1 MYLNFFGLREQ
12 PFGVTPDPRFLYLS
26 AAHRE
31 AFSSLYYGIE
41 ANRGF
46 LGLIAKPG
54 MGKTTILF
62 HLLEKFRTTART
74 AFLFQTQCNSREFM
88 RYLLAELG
96 YEGDSQDFVRLHE
109 EFNRRLLH
117 EARAGNRLIV
127 VIDEAQNLDASV
139 LETVRLLSDF
149 ETPKAKLM
157 HIILAGQPELADKLA
172 SPGLAQ
178 LRQRV
183 SILHGLEPLPAWE
196 IKSYIE
202 HRMKIAGYEGEPVFT
217 TEAYEVIAEFTEGI
231 PRNVNNFCFNAL
243 SLAYALQKKMVDLD
257 IVKEVISDLDI
268 SRLTTQKI
276 AVSEP
281 APMPEPEPVYK
292 PRVAAHPVSRPAVRK
307 RDRGEI
313 LSPKVRPRDRGEV
326 LDAEVR
332 HRDGGEVLDAEVPPT
347 DRAEILAAEV
357 RPQDRGEILDLE
369 VRPQGG
375 QEILD
380 AEVRPR
386 DGGEILSPAEAAAYM
401 QEVALKLKK
410 WQRSLEQSVNDVRR
424 NTPRFQ
430 VDEEKS

>member
-1 MYLNFFGLREQ
+1 MTEEREMYLNYFGLREQ

-62 HLLEKFRTTART
+62 HLLEKFRSTART

-96 YEGDSQDFVRLHE
+96 YEGESQDFVRLHE
-109 EFNRRLLH
+109 EFNRRLLQ

-149 ETPKAKLM
+149 ETPRAKLM

-183 SILHGLEPLPAWE
+183 SIVHGLEPLPAWE

-202 HRMKIAGYEGEPVFT
+202 HRMKIAGYEGEPLFT
-217 TEAYEVIAEFTEGI
+217 PDAYEALSDFTEGI

-243 SLAYALQKKMVDLD
+243 SLAYGLQKKMVDLD

-268 SRLTTQKI
+268 SKLTTTKGRI
-276 AVSEP
+276 KVVPEP
-281 APMPEPEPVYK
+281 ELEAEPEPEPARA
-292 PRVAAHPVSRPAVRK
+292 PAHPVSGPAVVK
-307 RDRGEI
+307 RDR
-313 LSPKVRPRDRGEV
+313 D
-326 LDAEVR
+326 
-332 HRDGGEVLDAEVPPT
+332 
-347 DRAEILAAEV
+347 
-357 RPQDRGEILDLE
+357 
-369 VRPQGG
+369 
-375 QEILD
+375 
-380 AEVRPR
+380 
-386 DGGEILSPAEAAAYM
+386 EILSPAEAAAYM
-401 QEVALKLKK
+401 QEVALKLKN
-410 WQRSLEQSVNDVRR
+410 WQRSLDQSLSGVERS
-424 NTPRFQ
+424 PRFR
-430 VDEEKS
+430 VDEEK

>member
-96 YEGDSQDFVRLHE
+96 YEGESQDFVRLHE
-109 EFNRRLLH
+109 EFNRRLLQ

-202 HRMKIAGYEGEPVFT
+202 HRMKIAGYEGDPVFT
-217 TEAYEVIAEFTEGI
+217 PDAYEAISDFTEGI

-243 SLAYALQKKMVDLD
+243 SLAYGLQKKVVDLD

-268 SRLTTQKI
+268 TRLTTSKRRMTVQP
-276 AVSEP
+276 EP
-281 APMPEPEPVYK
+281 EPEPEPVRA
-292 PRVAAHPVSRPAVRK
+292 PAHPVSGPATVTRE
-307 RDRGEI
+307 RE
-313 LSPKVRPRDRGEV
+313 
-326 LDAEVR
+326 
-332 HRDGGEVLDAEVPPT
+332 
-347 DRAEILAAEV
+347 
-357 RPQDRGEILDLE
+357 
-369 VRPQGG
+369 
-375 QEILD
+375 
-380 AEVRPR
+380 
-386 DGGEILSPAEAAAYM
+386 EILSPAEAAAYM
-401 QEVALKLKK
+401 QEVALKLKN
-410 WQRSLEQSVNDVRR
+410 WQRSLDQSLNALERS
-424 NTPRFQ
+424 PRFR
-430 VDEEKS
+430 VDEEK